1 MVSCSPFSSQGEIE
15 TVVADTSKRILAL
28 LERAAD
34 TKTLQRVVAMLPGE
48 VTQEVKD
55 KAKETGVEIITI
67 TDLEV
72 RSQIFSSQKFLVF
85 TKG

>member
-1 MVSCSPFSSQGEIE
+1 MPFPPKGEIE

-34 TKTLQRVVAMLPGE
+34 TKTLKRLVAMIPSE

-55 KAKETGVEIITI
+55 KAKETEVEIILL

-72 RSQIFSSQKFLVF
+72 R
-85 TKG
+85 TDH

>member
-1 MVSCSPFSSQGEIE
+1 M
-15 TVVADTSKRILAL
+15 VADTSKRILAL

-34 TKTLQRVVAMLPGE
+34 TKTLKRLVAMIPSE

-55 KAKETGVEIITI
+55 KAKETEVEIILF

-72 RSQIFSSQKFLVF
+72 R
-85 TKG
+85 TDH